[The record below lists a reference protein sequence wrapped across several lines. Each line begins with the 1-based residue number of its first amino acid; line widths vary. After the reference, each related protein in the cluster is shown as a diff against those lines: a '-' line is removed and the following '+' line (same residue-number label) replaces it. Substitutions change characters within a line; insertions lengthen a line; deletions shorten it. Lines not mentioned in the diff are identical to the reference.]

1 MRIGK
6 TIFIVFAFMA
16 IGAFAAFAGGAKE
29 QGSTTGS
36 KAAMKT
42 LTIGV
47 VPKSLGQPYW
57 NACEEGSKKAA
68 QDFNVN
74 VIFTAPTAEDIN
86 KQVSTIEDL
95 ITKKV
100 DALVISAVDS
110 KAIAPVIH
118 EAFAA
123 GIPVFTFDIDSPD
136 SGRLWCTT
144 AGDPEQTGKQM
155 AEGMAKEIG
164 YSGKVALLTGGLGS
178 DALNR
183 RLRSME
189 TTLKQWQNIQVVG
202 TEACEDDFQKGV
214 SQVENLLQTYPDLK
228 GLGGVSTVNPPSAAT
243 AVVAA
248 GLGGKVA
255 IWGLG
260 LPKQNAEFVK
270 SGVISGLM
278 LWDPRQMAYIAVKT
292 AIDYVNT
299 KKLPTDGE
307 DFGWG
312 GKILVKTGEKISY
325 VPSLIFNKDNVDLF
339 GF

>member
-1 MRIGK
+1 MNLRK
-6 TIFIVFAFMA
+6 TVSIVFALA
-16 IGAFAAFAGGAKE
+16 AVGVFAVFAGGTKE
-29 QGSTTGS
+29 QGSTSANQSQGKS
-36 KAAMKT
+36 I
-42 LTIGV
+42 TIGV
-47 VPKSLGQPYW
+47 VPKSIGQPYW

-74 VIFTAPTAEDIN
+74 VIFTAPTAEDVN

-100 DALVISAVDS
+100 NALIISAVDS
-110 KAIAPVIH
+110 KAVTPVIK

-144 AGDPEQTGKQM
+144 AGDPEQTGKEL

-164 YSGKVALLTGGLGS
+164 YKGKVALLTGGLGS

-189 TTLKQWQNIQVVG
+189 TTLKQWPSIQVVG

-214 SQVENLLQTYPDLK
+214 SQVENLLQTYPDIK
-228 GLGGVSTVNPPSAAT
+228 GFGGVSTVNPPSAAT

-255 IWGLG
+255 IWGIG
-260 LPKQNAEFVK
+260 LPKQNAQFVK
-270 SGVISGLM
+270 SGVVSGLM
-278 LWDPRQMAYIAVKT
+278 LWDPRQMAYIAIKT
-292 AIDYVNT
+292 AIDYLNT

-312 GKILVKTGEKISY
+312 GKILVKSGETISY
-325 VPSLIFNKDNVDLF
+325 VPSLVFNKDNVDMF

>member
-1 MRIGK
+1 MRLGK
-6 TIFIVFAFMA
+6 TIFLVFAFVA
-16 IGAFAAFAGGAKE
+16 ICGFAAFAGGAKE
-29 QGSTTGS
+29 QGTPTGNKS
-36 KAAMKT
+36 AMKT

-47 VPKSLGQPYW
+47 VPKSLGHPYW

-74 VIFTAPTAEDIN
+74 VIFTAPTVEDVN

-95 ITKKV
+95 ITRKV
-100 DALVISAVDS
+100 NALIISAVDS

-164 YSGKVALLTGGLGS
+164 YTGKVALLTGGLGS

-189 TTLKQWQNIQVVG
+189 TTLKQWPNIQIVG
-202 TEACEDDFQKGV
+202 TQACEDDFQKGV

-248 GLGGKVA
+248 GRGGKVA

-292 AIDYVNT
+292 AIDYVT
-299 KKLPTDGE
+299 SKKLPTDGE
-307 DFGWG
+307 DFAWG
-312 GKILVKTGEKISY
+312 GKILVKSGETISY